1 MNHDNEALFSRV
13 CDGLASAEE
22 MAEFHRLLR
31 SDREV
36 LDAWLSYSALHSDL
50 AGELAAN
57 TSPATTREP
66 GNLSAR
72 EVRSLP
78 SVPRTGFWFQWLPQA
93 AAGLFIGLFAASIV
107 WAYVGSPARKTTV
120 LLDEDF
126 EGDNTSLATRT
137 VLETGIWRGD
147 AAEITGAQ
155 NGITPSSGRK
165 MMRFRRDD
173 FDGRPKPD
181 GGHIAV
187 VYRLID
193 LRPMRGELADG
204 AGVVEVSAGF
214 NATAF
219 PDEENYGGAISLYAL
234 DADSL
239 PDRVGRLGSTLAN
252 DALAMARSSNTRLDR
267 DPTTWQRITTEL
279 RLPPNSEFLVVR
291 LHINQAF
298 RSGES
303 PVFTGNYADDIRV
316 TLTRRAPLP

>member
-1 MNHDNEALFSRV
+1 MNHEHEALFARV
-13 CDGLASAEE
+13 CDGLADAAE
-22 MAEFHRLLR
+22 MAELHRLLR
-31 SDREV
+31 SDRAI

-50 AGELAAN
+50 AGELAASV
-57 TSPATTREP
+57 SPATNRER
-66 GNLSAR
+66 GA
-72 EVRSLP
+72 P
-78 SVPRTGFWFQWLPQA
+78 SVVVEKNPSHAPRTGFWFHWLPQA

-107 WAYVGSPARKTTV
+107 WAYVGSPARRTTV

-155 NGITPSSGRK
+155 NGVAPASGQK

-219 PDEENYGGAISLYAL
+219 PDEEKYGGAISLYAL

-252 DALAMARSSNTRLDR
+252 DALAMARSSNTKLDR
-267 DPTTWQRITTEL
+267 DPATWQRVTTEL
-279 RLPPNSEFLVVR
+279 RLPPNTEFLVVR
-291 LHINQAF
+291 LHISQTF

-316 TLTRRAPLP
+316 TLTRRAPLL